1 MDTKSINQ
9 ETADLITLVLS
20 GDYKL
25 DGLELKPTRKL
36 IRRVKRD
43 MQALVDAAIKEA
55 VVDVIDTFNRSAALL
70 KETAYFS
77 VKPAAGSYGLLPHIH
92 KAGVL
97 ATRDDVL
104 RVLTQMV
111 KADEIE
117 KVGLKGGVEISLED
131 ANNFQVRYR
140 SIRYAKPSTDEE
152 ATFSVNG

>member
-20 GDYKL
+20 GDYRL

-36 IRRVKRD
+36 IRRVKKD

-140 SIRYAKPSTDEE
+140 SIRYAKPSTDVE

>member
-9 ETADLITLVLS
+9 ETADLINLVLS
-20 GDYKL
+20 GDYRL

>member
-9 ETADLITLVLS
+9 ETADLINLVLS
-20 GDYKL
+20 GDYRL

-36 IRRVKRD
+36 IRRVKKD

-77 VKPAAGSYGLLPHIH
+77 VKPASGSYGLLPHIH
-92 KAGVL
+92 KAKIK

-140 SIRYAKPSTDEE
+140 SIRYAKPSTDVE

>member
-36 IRRVKRD
+36 IRRVKKD
-43 MQALVDAAIKEA
+43 MQALGDAAIKEA

-77 VKPAAGSYGLLPHIH
+77 VKPASGSYGLLPHIH

>member
-20 GDYKL
+20 GDYRL

-36 IRRVKRD
+36 IRRVKKD

>member
-9 ETADLITLVLS
+9 ETADLINLVLS
-20 GDYKL
+20 GDYRL

-36 IRRVKRD
+36 IRRVKKD

-77 VKPAAGSYGLLPHIH
+77 VKPASGSYGLLPHIH

-140 SIRYAKPSTDEE
+140 SIRYAKPSTDVE

>member
-9 ETADLITLVLS
+9 ETADLINLVLS
-20 GDYKL
+20 GDYRL

-77 VKPAAGSYGLLPHIH
+77 VKPASGSYGLLPHIH

-140 SIRYAKPSTDEE
+140 SIRYAKPSTDVE

>member
-1 MDTKSINQ
+1 
-9 ETADLITLVLS
+9 
-20 GDYKL
+20 
-25 DGLELKPTRKL
+25 
-36 IRRVKRD
+36 

-77 VKPAAGSYGLLPHIH
+77 VKPASGSYGLLPHIH

>member
-9 ETADLITLVLS
+9 ETADLINLVLS
-20 GDYKL
+20 GDYRL

-36 IRRVKRD
+36 IRRVKKD

-140 SIRYAKPSTDEE
+140 SIRYAKPSTDVE

>member
-9 ETADLITLVLS
+9 ETADLINLVLS
-20 GDYKL
+20 GDYRL

-36 IRRVKRD
+36 IRRVKKD

-117 KVGLKGGVEISLED
+117 KVGLKGGVEIGVED
-131 ANNFQVRYR
+131 ANNFQIRYR
-140 SIRYAKPSTDEE
+140 SIRYAKPSTDVE

>member
-9 ETADLITLVLS
+9 ETADLINLVLS
-20 GDYKL
+20 GDYRL

-36 IRRVKRD
+36 IRRVKKD

-77 VKPAAGSYGLLPHIH
+77 VKPASGSYGLLPHIH

>member
-20 GDYKL
+20 GDYRL

-117 KVGLKGGVEISLED
+117 KVGLKGGVEIGVED
-131 ANNFQVRYR
+131 ANNFQIRYR
-140 SIRYAKPSTDEE
+140 SIRYAKPSTDVE

>member
-9 ETADLITLVLS
+9 ETADLINLVLS
-20 GDYKL
+20 GDYRL

-77 VKPAAGSYGLLPHIH
+77 VKPASGSYGLLPHIH
-92 KAGVL
+92 KAKIK

-104 RVLTQMV
+104 RVLSAMV

-117 KVGLKGGVEISLED
+117 KVGLKGGVEIGGD
-131 ANNFQVRYR
+131 RINKIQIRYR

>member
-20 GDYKL
+20 GDYRL

>member
-9 ETADLITLVLS
+9 ETADLINLVLS
-20 GDYKL
+20 GDYRL

-77 VKPAAGSYGLLPHIH
+77 VKPASGSYGLLPHIH
-92 KAGVL
+92 KAKIM

-104 RVLTQMV
+104 RVLSAMV

-140 SIRYAKPSTDEE
+140 SIRYAKPSTDVE